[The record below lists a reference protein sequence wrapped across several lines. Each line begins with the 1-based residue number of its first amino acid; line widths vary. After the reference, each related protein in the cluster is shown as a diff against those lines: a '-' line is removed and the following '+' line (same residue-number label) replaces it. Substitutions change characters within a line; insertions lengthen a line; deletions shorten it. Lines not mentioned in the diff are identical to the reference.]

1 MRREDIDLTKSWW
14 MQVADRK
21 LEERRQDMLDAGL
34 DPDNRILSE
43 LVVQRK
49 IAEFKERQAAHQ
61 AENQNARTKIVGLL
75 HAKPE

>member
-14 MQVADRK
+14 MQAANRK
-21 LEERRQDMLDAGL
+21 LEERRQDMLDADL
-34 DPDNRILSE
+34 DPDNRSLSGLE
-43 LVVQRK
+43 ANRK